1 VRRGFVLLL
10 LCGLGLSATGALI
23 FVERPSTDTLPLY
36 TVAQVTQGLAQHPRA
51 WSGRAV
57 LVRGRIIAYSYMTR
71 DQLTGQGDCTTPD
84 HVCSLPIYLSS
95 FESGTNITVTMISL
109 VPRSRTN
116 DTSATALPLTLT
128 YRFHPSLGDNMLHAL
143 QQLPIIGSLPQLSQ
157 EIVMRGQGVYH
168 VQILLMPSNQK
179 PSGINAVLVDGPIQR
194 YG

>member
-1 VRRGFVLLL
+1 MRRGFVLLL
-10 LCGLGLSATGALI
+10 LCGLGLGVTGVLV
-23 FVERPSTDTLPLY
+23 FVERPSTDILPLY
-36 TVAQVTQGLAQHPRA
+36 TVAQITQGLAQHPRA
-51 WSGRAV
+51 WSGRT
-57 LVRGRIIAYSYMTR
+57 LSVRGRIIAYSYVTR
-71 DQLTGQGDCTTPD
+71 DQLTGQGECTTPD

-95 FESGTNITVTMISL
+95 IEDSTNITVTMISL
-109 VPRSRTN
+109 TPRSRTN

-168 VQILLMPSNQK
+168 IQILPMPSNQK
-179 PSGINAVLVDGPIQR
+179 PGGINAVLVGGPVQR